1 MLIVVTG
8 APAAGKSTWVNTVAK
23 PGDIRFDSDAMTRLL
38 TGKQPGKHHHDSA
51 RKKVSQAARQ
61 AGIDAALPL
70 AATHDVYVIHS
81 NLDKQLEAKYR
92 RFGARFVIIDPGED
106 VNFQRCKEGRP
117 GYKQRLVS
125 AWYKRRHEWPAGAE
139 IIRDFE
145 PKRAEHQAE
154 EESASL
160 QGDGLLH
167 VVIGPPAAGKSTF
180 VKRRSNPG
188 DIVIDFD
195 LIANALSGQASDNHS
210 HEQMTKTV
218 AKAARKAALDKALAK
233 GATVWMIHSSP
244 SASTLAEYE
253 ARPNTEVH
261 VVDPGKAVVMSRC
274 KAERPAK
281 MLKVAAAWYD
291 ELAKQAKTARPKTTT
306 EKGLGW
312 EHQKNRDGLIAVH
325 VDGSPCWWCCK
336 PMYREAARNHDGK
349 PLAADHGHA
358 RHYGGTKA
366 TQLLHFSCNSSRK
379 QGDRDDERPA
389 LHGLAR
395 IMLNQEPPAAP
406 PATAPASPSAS
417 FGEDSEEDVAL
428 AEVFAWPSM

>member
-23 PGDIRFDSDAMTRLL
+23 PGDIRFDSDALTRLL

-70 AATHDVYVIHS
+70 SASHDVYVIHS

-92 RFGARFVIIDPGED
+92 SFGARFVVIDPGEE
-106 VNFQRCKEGRP
+106 VNLARCKAGRP
-117 GYKQRLVS
+117 GYKQRLVA

-139 IIRDFE
+139 IIRDFV
-145 PKRAEHQAE
+145 PVDAEHLDDAGEAE
-154 EESASL
+154 SL
-160 QGDGLLH
+160 QGAGMLH

-180 VKRRSNPG
+180 VKRHSKSG

-195 LIANALSGQASDNHS
+195 LIANALSGRASDNHQ

-218 AKAARKAALDKALAK
+218 ATAARKAALAKALDK

-261 VVDPGKAVVMSRC
+261 VIDPGKDVVMSRC
-274 KAERPAK
+274 KSERPAT

-291 ELAKQAKTARPKTTT
+291 QHAKQSKPARLLTTT
-306 EKGLGW
+306 ERGLGW
-312 EHQKNRDGLIAVH
+312 EHQKNRDGLMAVH
-325 VDGSPCWWCCK
+325 VDGTPCWWCGK
-336 PMYREAARNHDGK
+336 PMYREPALNHDGK
-349 PLAADHGHA
+349 SLAADHGHA

-366 TQLLHFSCNSSRK
+366 NQLLHFTCNSSRK
-379 QGDRDDERPA
+379 QGDNDDKRPA
-389 LHGLAR
+389 LQVLGDQASGYV
-395 IMLNQEPPAAP
+395 PPAAV
-406 PATAPASPSAS
+406 PASPSAS

>member
-23 PGDIRFDSDAMTRLL
+23 AGDIRFDSDAMTRLL
-38 TGKQPGKHHHDSA
+38 TGKEPGKHHHDSA

-92 RFGARFVIIDPGED
+92 RFGARFVIIDPGEE
-106 VNFQRCKEGRP
+106 VNLARCKAGRP
-117 GYKQRLVS
+117 GYKQRLVA
-125 AWYKRRHEWPAGAE
+125 AWYKRKHEWPAGAE

-145 PKRAEHQAE
+145 PKLTEHQDE
-154 EESASL
+154 EETASL
-160 QGDGLLH
+160 HGDGLLH

-180 VKRRSNPG
+180 VKRRSKPG

-195 LIANALSGQASDNHS
+195 LIANALSGQASDNHA

-261 VVDPGKAVVMSRC
+261 VVDPGKSVVMSRC
-274 KAERPAK
+274 KAERPST
-281 MLKVAAAWYD
+281 MVKVAAAWYD
-291 ELAKQAKTARPKTTT
+291 EHAKQAKPARPKTTT

-312 EHQKNRDGLIAVH
+312 EHQKNRDRLMAVH
-325 VDGSPCWWCCK
+325 ADGSPCWWCGK
-336 PMYREAARNHDGK
+336 PMYREAARNHDGM

-358 RHYGGTKA
+358 RHYGGAKA
-366 TQLLHFSCNSSRK
+366 NQLLHFTCNSSRQ

-389 LHGLAR
+389 LQALAN
-395 IMLNQEPPAAP
+395 IMLGPTAPAA
-406 PATAPASPSAS
+406 APASPSAS
-417 FGEDSEEDVAL
+417 FGDEGEEDVAL
-428 AEVFAWPSM
+428 AEVFDWPSM